1 MKIFITGISSKLMQ
15 QLAALIDFS
24 LHEVIGVSRN
34 PELLN
39 LDNVKI
45 IKGDMHNIK
54 LFEHYLENCDMLIH
68 AAAVTHSFKEQEYF
82 SVNFEATKKLV
93 DIANKNQISK
103 FIYISS
109 NTSGLESGSYGLSKY
124 LSEQYIAKNASNWLI
139 FKIAEVYGGTKNE
152 GIEAL
157 IKKIRFNSI
166 IFCPLDVP
174 SKFYPIHIS
183 DTVELIYADIF
194 FTTNKKKII
203 VINGAKGYTFLEI
216 IKLTKAITNSNVK
229 IIFLKKEWMFLI
241 RNIVKLIP
249 FSIGIIPD
257 QIDRLYGKK
266 DFVIPNQNNLIELE
280 TYIKVICL
288 IK

>member
-1 MKIFITGISSKLMQ
+1 
-15 QLAALIDFS
+15 
-24 LHEVIGVSRN
+24 
-34 PELLN
+34 
-39 LDNVKI
+39 
-45 IKGDMHNIK
+45 
-54 LFEHYLENCDMLIH
+54 
-68 AAAVTHSFKEQEYF
+68 
-82 SVNFEATKKLV
+82 
-93 DIANKNQISK
+93 
-103 FIYISS
+103 
-109 NTSGLESGSYGLSKY
+109 
-124 LSEQYIAKNASNWLI
+124 
-139 FKIAEVYGGTKNE
+139 
-152 GIEAL
+152 
-157 IKKIRFNSI
+157 
-166 IFCPLDVP
+166 